1 MLADLDLPGGA
12 LPRTDGSRGGLHQL
26 LHSLRR
32 DWPRL
37 TLDVLVL
44 ILGISIS
51 FWIEKRRSSLGDRKK
66 EQYALTAVHDDL
78 VRDTLTITADMRRLH
93 DQASQ
98 LGALLDSARTMA
110 LPADTVAEIIN
121 GAATQYLS
129 FILSESAF
137 DQMKQTGTSQ
147 TIRNRN
153 LARMLTA
160 FYSSGMRNLYAWDD
174 IAREH
179 NAYRIAPYVTEHVP
193 FSMALLAHQQAGLL
207 PNGAFG
213 TMVRFTAADYRS
225 LASSPAFLKL
235 ILRQQYIK
243 IRQGQRYGAVLTEM
257 RALITSLDE
266 ELAKQR

>member
-1 MLADLDLPGGA
+1 MPAGLALPGGA
-12 LPRTDGSRGGLHQL
+12 LPHTDASRGGLHQL

-51 FWIEKRRSSLGDRKK
+51 FWIEKRRSSLGDRSK
-66 EQYALTAVHDDL
+66 ERYALTAVHDDL
-78 VRDTLTITADMRRLH
+78 VRDTLTLTADMRRLH
-93 DQASQ
+93 DHAAQ
-98 LGALLDSARTMA
+98 LGDLLDSARTNT
-110 LPADTVAEIIN
+110 LPADSVAAITN
-121 GAATQYLS
+121 VAATQYLS

-153 LARMLTA
+153 LARVLTA
-160 FYSSGMRNLYAWDD
+160 FYSSGMRNVNSWDD

-179 NAYRIAPYVTEHVP
+179 TAYRIAPYVTEHVP

-213 TMVRFTAADYRS
+213 PMVRFTAADYRS
-225 LASSPAFLKL
+225 LASSSAFLKL
-235 ILRQQYIK
+235 MLRQQYIK
-243 IRQGQRYGAVLTEM
+243 IRQGQWYGVALTEM
-257 RALITSLDE
+257 RGLIASLDE